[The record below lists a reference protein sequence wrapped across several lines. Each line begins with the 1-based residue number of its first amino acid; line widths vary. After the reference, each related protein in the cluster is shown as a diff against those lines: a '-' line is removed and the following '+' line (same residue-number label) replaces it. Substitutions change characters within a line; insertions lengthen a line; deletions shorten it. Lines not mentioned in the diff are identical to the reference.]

1 MNRKQRRTKQSRVA
15 TKSTAASAVIQTMF
29 ADAVRHH
36 NSGDLAQAELLY
48 RQILTIDN
56 RHADSLHLIGVI
68 AHQMGR
74 MDEAEANYRLAL
86 QVRPAIADAS
96 YHLGVLLQRQGR
108 LFEAEA
114 HYRQAI
120 KYRQNHA
127 DAHNNLGIVLQNQGR
142 SSDAED
148 SYRQA
153 LRAKPNFA
161 DACNNLG
168 AVLKELGRIDEAR
181 GYMNKAIN
189 LAPDKPGYH
198 FNLAGIKIFTA
209 DDPHLAQIEEL
220 AKNAEKLSTEEQ
232 VSLQFALGK
241 AYEDVGVQARSFR
254 HLLAGNALK
263 RRLCGYDE
271 AATLK
276 LFERIQSVFTAELIG
291 RKSPE
296 CAPGDGPIFVFGMP
310 RSGTT
315 LVEQVLASHSKVF
328 GAGELDLFEQEALR
342 LVGAN
347 IFPEAIA
354 DISVNDLHRLGL
366 GYLASLRN
374 TTQSILRATDKRLK
388 NYLFCGLIHLA
399 LPSARIIHTCRDPI
413 DTCLS
418 CFSTLF
424 SGSHPYAYDLSEL
437 GRYYSG
443 YAALMEH
450 WRQVLPEGIMLD
462 VQYEDVVADLEGQ
475 TRRILSH
482 CGLEWEDACLT
493 FFKTERPVR
502 TASAVQVRRPI
513 YQSSVGR
520 AESYLQFL
528 QPLIDALELS
538 TGELP
543 GRQKECRGNAI

>member
-1 MNRKQRRTKQSRVA
+1 MNRKQRRASQGGLA
-15 TKSTAASAVIQTMF
+15 TKSSATSAGIQGMF

-36 NSGDLAQAELLY
+36 HSGDLGQAELLY

-56 RHADSLHLIGVI
+56 LHAESLHLIGVV
-68 AHQMGR
+68 AYQMGR

-86 QVRPAIADAS
+86 QVRPAFADAS

-198 FNLAGIKIFTA
+198 FNLAGTKIFTA
-209 DDPHLAQIEEL
+209 DDPHLAQIEGL
-220 AKNAEKLSTEEQ
+220 AKDAEKLSTEEQ

-241 AYEDVGVQARSFR
+241 AYEDIAEHARSFR
-254 HLLAGNALK
+254 HLLAGNAIK
-263 RRLCGYDE
+263 RRLCAYDE

-276 LFERIQSVFTAELIG
+276 LIERIRTVFTAEFVG
-291 RKSPE
+291 RNSLE
-296 CAPGDGPIFVFGMP
+296 CAPGDGPIFVLGMP

-315 LVEQVLASHSKVF
+315 LVEQILASHREVF
-328 GAGELDLFEQEALR
+328 GAGELELFEQETRRQL
-342 LVGAN
+342 GAN

-354 DISVNDLHRLGL
+354 DISINDLHCLGL

-374 TTQSILRATDKRLK
+374 TTQSMLRITDKRLR

-399 LPSARIIHTCRDPI
+399 LPNARIIHTCRDPI

-437 GRYYSG
+437 GRYYGG

-450 WRQVLPEGIMLD
+450 WRRVLPEGIMLD
-462 VQYEDVVADLEGQ
+462 VHYEDVVADLEGQ
-475 TRRILSH
+475 TRRILTH
-482 CGLEWEDACLT
+482 CGLEWDDACLT
-493 FFKTERPVR
+493 FFKAERPVR

-520 AESYLQFL
+520 AESYRQFL
-528 QPLIDALELS
+528 QPLIDALALS
-538 TGELP
+538 EGELV
-543 GRQKECRGNAI
+543 GQRKECHGNTH